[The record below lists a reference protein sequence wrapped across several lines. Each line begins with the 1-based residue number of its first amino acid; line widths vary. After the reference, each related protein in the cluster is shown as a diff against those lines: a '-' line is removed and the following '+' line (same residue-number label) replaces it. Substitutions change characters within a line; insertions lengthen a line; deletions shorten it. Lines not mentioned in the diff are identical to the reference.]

1 MESNPSTREGGIK
14 TERFNGKNFAIW
26 KYSIQLR
33 LQEHDLKT
41 IVNGSRAKPAE
52 VIFKKKK
59 QTQYWYIQKHTVM
72 PCHIFFSPSRS
83 KKALWS
89 RTKPLLTSG

>member
-1 MESNPSTREGGIK
+1 MGPGRKSAHIKMESNPSTREGGIR

-41 IVNGSRAKPAE
+41 IVNGTRAKPAE
-52 VIFKKKK
+52 VIIKKKKKKNETNKKK
-59 QTQYWYIQKHTVM
+59 QTQYRYIQDT
-72 PCHIFFSPSRS
+72 
-83 KKALWS
+83 L
-89 RTKPLLTSG
+89 

>member
-52 VIFKKKK
+52 VIFKKQTKK
-59 QTQYWYIQKHTVM
+59 KKKHNIGTY
-72 PCHIFFSPSRS
+72 RNT
-83 KKALWS
+83 L
-89 RTKPLLTSG
+89 

>member
-59 QTQYWYIQKHTVM
+59 TNTILVHTETHCNAM
-72 PCHIFFSPSRS
+72 SYFFSPSRS